1 MLQRNNIH
9 EEVRKR
15 GSGPGANR
23 TGTAEAELARKAH
36 IQLKADLVTIKGPEG
51 ETPSNLEL

>member
-9 EEVRKR
+9 EDVRKR

-23 TGTAEAELARKAH
+23 TGTDEAELAHKAH
-36 IQLKADLVTIKGPEG
+36 IQLKTDLVTIKGPEE
-51 ETPSNLEL
+51 ETPTNLES